1 MHDNTSVFMTQK
13 YTQICYNP
21 HAMTKM
27 NGQRIG
33 KYTGTT
39 SGAIH
44 INIDEE
50 ESNYRGVAYMWSDDQ
65 QLPPVIIELSTVDK
79 EPSFAVRTDSIQAID
94 RETAKPVSWES
105 VASKYPAGM
114 TFSKYADVRG
124 EWSEEFLNLSWTSDN
139 GLIGECVLPRSRSAK
154 PSDLVALEQNWST
167 FREYVIQLAAK
178 RPLFRGQKK
187 LWRLRTP
194 FHRRGRAGLQKF
206 VSRDLPNLQQSLS
219 AKTKHLFNLDNQLE
233 FGAFLNLVQH
243 HGYPT
248 PILDWTYSPYVAA
261 FFAYRGITNAE
272 AAESPIDAK
281 IRVFVFDAAEW
292 MKTLQ
297 AITFLIH
304 PQLHLTVREFMPLE
318 NNRMLPQ
325 QAVSTVASVD
335 DIETHIQKMESIY
348 SKKFLRAIDLPVR
361 DRKQAMR
368 ELSYMGITAGSLFPG
383 LDGTCEELAERNFEF

>member
-1 MHDNTSVFMTQK
+1 MMS
-13 YTQICYNP
+13 
-21 HAMTKM
+21 KM
-27 NGQRIG
+27 NGQWIG
-33 KYTGTT
+33 RYTGTT

-50 ESNYRGVAYMWSDDQ
+50 ESNYRGVAYLWSDDQ
-65 QLPPVIIELSTVDK
+65 QLPPAIIELSTVDK
-79 EPSFAVRTDSIQAID
+79 EPAFSVRTDSIQAID
-94 RETAKPVSWES
+94 RETSKPASWES
-105 VASKYPAGM
+105 VASKYPIGTA
-114 TFSKYADVRG
+114 FSKYADIRG
-124 EWSEEFLNLSWTSDN
+124 AWSEEFLNLSWTSDN
-139 GLIGECVLPRSRSAK
+139 GLTGECVLPRSRSAK

-187 LWRLRTP
+187 PWRLRTP

-206 VSRDLPNLQQSLS
+206 VSRDVPNLQQSLS

-272 AAESPIDAK
+272 AAEAPIDAK

-292 MKTLQ
+292 MKTL
-297 AITFLIH
+297 
-304 PQLHLTVREFMPLE
+304 
-318 NNRMLPQ
+318 

-383 LDGTCEELAERNFEF
+383 LDGTCEELAERSFEF